1 MRWLWRVSGHGDLI
15 GLGGEKASARWH
27 TKSPGKRIVYCGEH
41 PALALLEVLANL
53 DGDPRNF
60 PDEYGLL
67 KINVNDYVSIETV
80 ALDSLPELWSESKQ
94 ATRAIGDAWLREGRS
109 ALLAVPSAVCP
120 DATNYLLNPKHLSAS
135 GIRIESH
142 RRLRYDK
149 RLFHAYANVK

>member
-1 MRWLWRVSGHGDLI
+1 MRWLWRVSGHGDLV

-27 TKSPGKRIVYCGEH
+27 TRSPRKRIVYFGDH

-67 KINVNDYVSIETV
+67 KIRVNHSVSIESV
-80 ALDSLPELWSESKQ
+80 APDSLPELWSESKQ
-94 ATRAIGDAWLREGRS
+94 ATRAIGDAWRREGRS
-109 ALLAVPSAVCP
+109 ALLAVPSAICP
-120 DATNYLLNPKHLSAS
+120 DATNYLLNPKHLGAS
-135 GIRIESH
+135 GISIESH

-149 RLFHAYANVK
+149 RLFQARAK